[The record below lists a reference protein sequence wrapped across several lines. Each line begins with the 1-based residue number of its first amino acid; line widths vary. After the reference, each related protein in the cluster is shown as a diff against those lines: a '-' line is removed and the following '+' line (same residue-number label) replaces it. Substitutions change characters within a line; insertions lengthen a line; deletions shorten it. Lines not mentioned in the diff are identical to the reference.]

1 MGTRGA
7 YGFVKGGVKKIT
19 YNHYDSYPS
28 HLGEIIKGF
37 LVNTSK
43 EEIEEIFNRIILV
56 DENSK
61 VFEDV
66 GEDFLNIGVSTGTD
80 WYSYLR
86 ETQGRLDVY
95 KDENFKYMIDNQEF
109 LNDGLFCEWAYI
121 YDLDKEELN
130 IYKGYNKVEGTED
143 EYSVDLIKIIPYEYL
158 SGFNMTN
165 FEKIMNIN

>member
-7 YGFVKGGVKKIT
+7 YGFVKGEVKKVT

-28 HLGEIIKGF
+28 YLGEKIKDF

-43 EEIEEIFNRIILV
+43 EEIEEIFDRIILV

-66 GEDFLNIGVSTGTD
+66 KEDFLNTGVSTGTD

-95 KDENFKYMIDNQEF
+95 KNEKFKYMIDSQDF

-121 YDLDKEELN
+121 YDLDKEELC
-130 IYKGYNKVEGTED
+130 IYEGCNKVEGEKD
-143 EYSVDLIKIIPYEYL
+143 EYSVDLIKIVPYEEL
-158 SGFNMTN
+158 SDFDMIN
-165 FEKIMNIN
+165 FEEVMGND